1 MKMIPLTRLCLQF
14 LAPVIWS
21 AATLVPAAERTEAQ
35 TALLPRCLCIGD
47 SFSVGRF
54 GQALENSLVRGLGR
68 SRVWLYASCGSD
80 VEDWLP
86 TEPVFETPCG
96 YRESTPKTSVHE
108 DYHDG
113 KRPRRVPTP
122 KIDAL
127 VRKCQPDLLIVQ
139 LGTNNFD
146 KLEQGGEAAIP
157 AQQAYFD
164 QFAATVLQNAPPHCQ
179 IIWITPPDS
188 LRFPDW
194 IETAIADIIHTT
206 AERYRFDLVDS
217 RRCTQYEKGKSG
229 DDGVH
234 YNREQSF
241 AWADLV
247 VKQLN
252 RKIRLRPAT
261 R

>member
-1 MKMIPLTRLCLQF
+1 MKSSAPARLCL
-14 LAPVIWS
+14 LM
-21 AATLVPAAERTEAQ
+21 LVVLSMALPAPAADGGS
-35 TALLPRCLCIGD
+35 PPKVIPPKCLCIGD

-54 GQALENSLVRGLGR
+54 GRALENSLVRGLGR

-96 YRESTPKTSVHE
+96 YRESTPNTSVYE

-127 VRKCQPDLLIVQ
+127 VRKCQPDVLIVQ

-157 AQQAYFD
+157 EQQAYFD
-164 QFAATVLQNAPPHCQ
+164 QFATTVLKNAPPHCQ
-179 IIWITPPDS
+179 VIWITPPDS

-194 IETAIADIIHTT
+194 IETAIAKIITTT
-206 AERYRFDLVDS
+206 AERHHFDLVDS
-217 RRCTQYEKGKSG
+217 RLYTHYEKGKSG

-234 YNREQSF
+234 YNREQAFS
-241 AWADLV
+241 WAGLV

-252 RKIRLRPAT
+252 RKIRVRT
-261 R
+261 VNQ